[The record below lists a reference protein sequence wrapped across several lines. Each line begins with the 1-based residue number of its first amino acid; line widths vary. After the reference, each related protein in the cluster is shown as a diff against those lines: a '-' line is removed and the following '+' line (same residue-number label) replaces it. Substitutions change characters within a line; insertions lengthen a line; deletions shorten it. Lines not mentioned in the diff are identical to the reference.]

1 MLNAQGRSWLLPGGV
16 LPAHVDRLVR
26 RFAKFGIVGA
36 IGAVLNLALFWVLS
50 SVLHLHYLFAGVVA
64 IEIAL
69 FSNYLLNSS
78 WTFADRGGRVLH
90 LPAMLRYH
98 AVSLGGILINLL
110 TLHILAG
117 SVGVR
122 PVLAN
127 ATGIVLAT
135 GWNFSMHL
143 SWTWRRR

>member
-1 MLNAQGRSWLLPGGV
+1 
-16 LPAHVDRLVR
+16 
-26 RFAKFGIVGA
+26 
-36 IGAVLNLALFWVLS
+36 
-50 SVLHLHYLFAGVVA
+50 
-64 IEIAL
+64 
-69 FSNYLLNSS
+69 
-78 WTFADRGGRVLH
+78 VLH

-135 GWNFSMHL
+135 GWNFSLHL
-143 SWTWRRR
+143 SWTWRRH